1 MFRCPSACLTIAKC
15 TLLATSANL
24 SACLAMRMPIR
35 RQPAAFGQ
43 LVATLSEK
51 QDQQAPKNHQK
62 QYPGIPAEIFFAGAH
77 SCDRCRY
84 CRSSMPAIAW
94 VRLYVLTRGPSSEF
108 DAPRIVRLD

>member
-1 MFRCPSACLTIAKC
+1 VSERLPHYRQMHIARHERESERMFE
-15 TLLATSANL
+15 
-24 SACLAMRMPIR
+24 AMRMPIR

-108 DAPRIVRLD
+108 DAPRIVRLDS